1 MTIRI
6 KGDPH
11 PYEVADRQCIGRPCL
26 NLHPIQVMGA
36 AGAAGLRFTG
46 RYRHACGLRDH
57 HGCPQPLPEFDSKLA
72 AERRRDGMRND

>member
-11 PYEVADRQCIGRPCL
+11 PYEVADRQCIGRRCL

-46 RYRHACGLRDH
+46 RYRYACGRRDY
-57 HGCPQPLPEFDSKLA
+57 HGCPQPLPEFDRKIA
-72 AERRRDGMRND
+72 QERRKGGMKNA